1 MPFEVNS
8 KKKTLNATEKGTQ
21 KVLNQ
26 RVNFWEMVRDLK
38 GKNLVFLDES
48 GVNLALTRLFARA
61 VKGERAYGQRPQKR
75 GKNVSL
81 ISAIS
86 LQGVLAQS
94 SLMGGT
100 DAVTF
105 EAFISQKLLP
115 KLWNG
120 AYVIMDNCS
129 IHKGKAIRNLIES
142 VGAKLIYLPTYSPE
156 FNPIE
161 HCWSK
166 LKSLLRQIGARNY
179 RDLAIAIEF
188 AFSQISL
195 HDIRNWFI
203 HCCYC
208 TSLD

>member
-1 MPFEVNS
+1 
-8 KKKTLNATEKGTQ
+8 
-21 KVLNQ
+21 
-26 RVNFWEMVRDLK
+26 MVRDLK